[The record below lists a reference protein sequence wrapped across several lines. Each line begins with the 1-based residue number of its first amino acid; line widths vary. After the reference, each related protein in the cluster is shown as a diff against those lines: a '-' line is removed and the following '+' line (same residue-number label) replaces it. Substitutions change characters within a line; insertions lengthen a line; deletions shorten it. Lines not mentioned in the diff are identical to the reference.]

1 MLLLLP
7 LYTEKNVF
15 PLKLLQWVK
24 DRASETQDN
33 KHVIGQNLSEAEALF
48 SEHQELEAKLKV
60 RSPPLSPSPPV
71 PSQIHPSIWW
81 MRVGC
86 RERWT
91 QMNLLRH
98 GARTCAHT
106 QLTHAHALNTTKQI
120 NHNINNPTQ
129 TNQQIDKYRQADC
142 QNP

>member
-1 MLLLLP
+1 MLFLLP

-60 RSPPLSPSPPV
+60 RSPPSPPLPPSPPKWFFNLV
-71 PSQIHPSIWW
+71 DEGG
-81 MRVGC
+81 VYGKVDTD
-86 RERWT
+86 ELT
-91 QMNLLRH
+91 QTRRAHLR
-98 GARTCAHT
+98 
-106 QLTHAHALNTTKQI
+106 AHATDTRTRIKHYETNKPQYKPT
-120 NHNINNPTQ
+120 NPNKST
-129 TNQQIDKYRQADC
+129 DW
-142 QNP
+142 